1 MATGGSEPAWPAH
14 RPEVRPWRQTQRG
27 GMLEDRKLR
36 EVVTLRP
43 PLIAELE
50 LRLDPAVSAVSED
63 GIREVVALDHAH
75 GAELKSLE
83 TLLLR
88 TESVASSKI
97 ERIEASV
104 DDFARA
110 LHGIRSNESAT
121 SMVAAA
127 DALVAM
133 VTSAEAGAD
142 LKVADLLAAHR
153 ALMADDERERAYAG
167 RVRDMQN
174 WIGGSDYSPR
184 LAWFVPPAAETVGE
198 YLDDLVAF
206 ANRSDLPILA
216 QAAVV
221 HAQFESIHPFTDG
234 NGRIGRALVNAVLR
248 RRGAT
253 RHVVVPLASALVAR
267 RDQYF
272 DHLTAYREGRIEP
285 IVLAFSTAAI
295 VAAKESKVTAR
306 KLAEFPELWQLAVG
320 ARRGSAASRLLA
332 GLAAA
337 PVFSADDAVQAL
349 GGPVSS
355 VYAAIERLHDAGVIR
370 PLTRR
375 IRNQVW
381 GASDVLDELEALG
394 ARIGAAV
401 VDRGGSGERK

>member
-1 MATGGSEPAWPAH
+1 MASTDSAWPAH
-14 RPEVRPWRQTQRG
+14 VPEARPWRQTHRG
-27 GMLEDRKLR
+27 GTIEDRTLS
-36 EVVTLRP
+36 EVVTMRP
-43 PLIAELE
+43 PLIAKLE
-50 LRLDPAVSAVSED
+50 LPVTPAVSVATETC
-63 GIREVVALDHAH
+63 IREIAALDHVH
-75 GAELKSLE
+75 GADLKALE

-110 LHGIRSNESAT
+110 LHGIRSNASAT
-121 SMVAAA
+121 SMVAATE
-127 DALVAM
+127 ALVAM
-133 VTSAEAGAD
+133 INSVDGGAD
-142 LKVADLLAAHR
+142 LEVDHLLMAHR
-153 ALMADDERERAYAG
+153 ALMADDPHERAHAG
-167 RVRDMQN
+167 RFRDMQN

-184 LAWFVPPAAETVGE
+184 LAWFVPPAAETVAD
-198 YLDDLVAF
+198 YLEDLVAF
-206 ANRSDLPILA
+206 ANRTDLPILA

-234 NGRIGRALVNAVLR
+234 NGRIGRALINAVLR

-267 RDQYF
+267 RDEYF
-272 DHLTAYREGRIEP
+272 GLLTDYREGRIEP
-285 IVLAFSTAAI
+285 LILAFSAAAT
-295 VAAKESKVTAR
+295 VAARESQVTAR
-306 KLAEFPELWQLAVG
+306 KIAEMPEVWQLAVG
-320 ARRGSAASRLLA
+320 ARGGSAASRLLG

-337 PVFSADDAVQAL
+337 PVFSADDAVQSV

-355 VYAAIERLHDAGVIR
+355 VYAAIEKLLDAGVIR

-375 IRNQVW
+375 TRNQVW

-394 ARIGAAV
+394 ARIATAASAA
-401 VDRGGSGERK
+401 GSLQSNG